1 MARLGAPPSSEA
13 AFVAALRSLVYRPLL
28 RDRANIAKAT
38 IAAITMSHGN
48 GIKGLEK
55 KPNCPTYESTI
66 RLNSITTYQRPDPT
80 WDLPSSRQIP
90 WPLRGLRP

>member
-1 MARLGAPPSSEA
+1 
-13 AFVAALRSLVYRPLL
+13 V
-28 RDRANIAKAT
+28 
-38 IAAITMSHGN
+38 SHGN
-48 GIKGLEK
+48 GTKGLEK